1 LTGLLKERFG
11 VFFSTIQTETEICGE
26 DDEARAID
34 FLRTGNGPEANE
46 ESSSHPLDHS
56 SNG

>member
-1 LTGLLKERFG
+1 